1 MEENDYKE
9 FQISNEAL
17 TQLNNIQKLKLNN
30 FNLKEIYEKGML
42 QSIRNEYEKIL
53 TQNKQD
59 ILNKYKISQEKKNYN
74 GIEVY
79 EYSPE
84 KTISNKICFHIHGGA
99 FTLLSANS
107 SFIIP
112 VQLSNL
118 CKIKIIS
125 IEIGLAP
132 ENKYS
137 DMINNI
143 EKVIN
148 KFLTNEYLNENIF
161 LIGESSGGSLCI
173 STAYNLL
180 KKNILIGGIILL
192 SPWLDLNCNFISS
205 SIDDPILS
213 KNNYLDF
220 ASSLVISEKDKNLLP
235 FNLKYTNRF
244 PKILIQFGSREI
256 LFEQILKFY
265 NLLKENKIFVQI
277 ECYKGLWHVFQS
289 NQDLPDTNIAIQNIK
304 NFMKINF

>member
-1 MEENDYKE
+1 MDENEYKE
-9 FQISNEAL
+9 YNISKEAL
-17 TQLNNIQKLKLNN
+17 TLLNNLKKLKLNN

-42 QSIRNEYEKIL
+42 QSTRNEYEKIL
-53 TQNKQD
+53 TQNKEE
-59 ILNKYKISQEKKNYN
+59 ILKKYKISQEKKIYN

-79 EYSPE
+79 EYFPE
-84 KTISNKICFHIHGGA
+84 KIISNKICFHIHGGA
-99 FTLLSANS
+99 FTLLTSNS

-125 IEIGLAP
+125 IEFGLAP

-137 DMINNI
+137 NMTNNI
-143 EKVIN
+143 ENVIN
-148 KFLTNEYLNENIF
+148 KFISNEYLSENIF

-173 STAYNLL
+173 STNYNLL

-205 SIDDPILS
+205 SIDDPILC

-220 ASSLVISEKDKNLLP
+220 ASSLVINDDKDKNLLP
-235 FNLKYTNRF
+235 FNLKYNQKF
-244 PKILIQFGSREI
+244 SKILIQFGSREI
-256 LFEQILKFY
+256 LYEQIFKFY
-265 NLLKENKIFVQI
+265 DLLKENNILVQI

-289 NQDLPDTNIAIQNIK
+289 YQDLPETIIAIQNIK
-304 NFMKINF
+304 KFMEIN

>member
-1 MEENDYKE
+1 MDENEYKE
-9 FQISNEAL
+9 YNISKEAL
-17 TQLNNIQKLKLNN
+17 TLLNNLKKLKLNN

-42 QSIRNEYEKIL
+42 QSTRNEYEKIL
-53 TQNKQD
+53 TQNKEE
-59 ILNKYKISQEKKNYN
+59 ILKKYKISQEKKIYN

-79 EYSPE
+79 EYFPE
-84 KTISNKICFHIHGGA
+84 KIISNKICFHIHGGA
-99 FTLLSANS
+99 FTLLTSNS

-125 IEIGLAP
+125 IEFGLAP

-137 DMINNI
+137 NMTNNI
-143 EKVIN
+143 ENVIN
-148 KFLTNEYLNENIF
+148 KFISNEYLSENIF
-161 LIGESSGGSLCI
+161 LIGESSGSSLCI
-173 STAYNLL
+173 STNYNLL

-205 SIDDPILS
+205 SIDDPILC

-220 ASSLVISEKDKNLLP
+220 ASSLVINDDKDKNLLP
-235 FNLKYTNRF
+235 FNLKYNQKF
-244 PKILIQFGSREI
+244 SKILIQFGSREI
-256 LFEQILKFY
+256 LYEQIFKFY
-265 NLLKENKIFVQI
+265 DLLKENNIVVQI

-289 NQDLPDTNIAIQNIK
+289 YQDLPETIIAIQNIK
-304 NFMKINF
+304 KFMEIN

>member
-1 MEENDYKE
+1 MDENEYKE
-9 FQISNEAL
+9 YNISKEAL
-17 TQLNNIQKLKLNN
+17 TLLNNLKKLKLNN

-42 QSIRNEYEKIL
+42 QSTRNEYEKIL
-53 TQNKQD
+53 TQNKEE
-59 ILNKYKISQEKKNYN
+59 ILKKYKISQEKKIYN

-79 EYSPE
+79 EYFPE
-84 KTISNKICFHIHGGA
+84 KIISNKICFHIHGGA
-99 FTLLSANS
+99 FTLLTSNS

-125 IEIGLAP
+125 IEFGLAP

-137 DMINNI
+137 NMTNNI
-143 EKVIN
+143 ENVIN
-148 KFLTNEYLNENIF
+148 KFISNEYLSENIF

-173 STAYNLL
+173 STNYNLL

-205 SIDDPILS
+205 SIDDPILC

-220 ASSLVISEKDKNLLP
+220 ASSLVINDDKDKNLLP
-235 FNLKYTNRF
+235 FNLKYNQKF
-244 PKILIQFGSREI
+244 SKILIQFGSREI
-256 LFEQILKFY
+256 LYEQIFKFY
-265 NLLKENKIFVQI
+265 DLLKENNIVVQI

-289 NQDLPDTNIAIQNIK
+289 YQDLPETIIAIQNIK
-304 NFMKINF
+304 KFMEIN

>member
-1 MEENDYKE
+1 MEKNEYKE
-9 FQISNEAL
+9 FNISKKGL
-17 TQLNNIQKLKLNN
+17 TLLNNIQKLRLNN

-42 QSIRNEYEKIL
+42 QSTRNEYEKIL

-59 ILNKYKISQEKKNYN
+59 ILKKYNISQEKKCYN

-84 KTISNKICFHIHGGA
+84 KIISNKICFHIHGGA
-99 FTLLSANS
+99 FTLLSSNS

-125 IEIGLAP
+125 IEFGLAP
-132 ENKYS
+132 EIKYS

-148 KFLTNEYLNENIF
+148 KFLLNKYLSENIY

-173 STAYNLL
+173 STNYNLL
-180 KKNILIGGIILL
+180 NKNILIGGIILL
-192 SPWLDLNCNFISS
+192 SPWLDLNCTFISS
-205 SIDDPILS
+205 SIDDPILC

-220 ASSLVISEKDKNLLP
+220 ASSLVINDEKDKNLLP
-235 FNLKYTNRF
+235 FNLNYNKKF
-244 PKILIQFGSREI
+244 PKILIQFGSRDKISI
-256 LFEQILKFY
+256 LFLFYIFLLNFTPKFIPLSLY
-265 NLLKENKIFVQI
+265 
-277 ECYKGLWHVFQS
+277 
-289 NQDLPDTNIAIQNIK
+289 P
-304 NFMKINF
+304 